1 MCLYA
6 ILWYEMIPRPG
17 SCHCSL
23 TEEVAYQVT
32 LYLCSSLSI
41 QKRLSPIQTTN
52 LNRTS
57 LIRKDLK
64 QVICST
70 TRVYN
75 AVCNFAEPQFF
86 LPIRKSSS
94 AMFHCSSDECILT
107 SEAAARRFTG
117 TYFSLWCLFSIDGF
131 FSFCTHLSTHIS
143 NINMHTYLCLYQ
155 TKAICSRDLFK
166 TLERAL
172 PASQLEYCVLSG
184 LVLLKKKKTSFS
196 VNIICLA
203 PWILRGLSCILAGK
217 TQDEEGWEGTTCRKQ
232 YSDTFD
238 RKHYPVDGLGKFQE
252 RNIYTCVDRIKR
264 NY

>member
-32 LYLCSSLSI
+32 LYLCSSLFI

-75 AVCNFAEPQFF
+75 AVCNFDEPQFF

-94 AMFHCSSDECILT
+94 AMFHCSSDECIQT

-117 TYFSLWCLFSIDGF
+117 MYFHYDAF
-131 FSFCTHLSTHIS
+131 FPLMVSFPFV
-143 NINMHTYLCLYQ
+143 HTYAHTSAILTCIHNCVC
-155 TKAICSRDLFK
+155 TRRKAICSRDLFK

-172 PASQLEYCVLSG
+172 PESQL
-184 LVLLKKKKTSFS
+184 
-196 VNIICLA
+196 
-203 PWILRGLSCILAGK
+203 
-217 TQDEEGWEGTTCRKQ
+217 
-232 YSDTFD
+232 
-238 RKHYPVDGLGKFQE
+238 
-252 RNIYTCVDRIKR
+252 
-264 NY
+264 